1 MSKIAK
7 ATVGLMI
14 VTMISKVLG
23 FSRELVLGAV
33 YGASNY
39 SDVYITAMN
48 IPTTLFTLIG
58 TALITTFMPLY
69 FENHSIGGEEKANYF
84 VSNIFNII
92 VVFSVVVA
100 LGGILFARPLVK
112 IFAMGFEYQKF
123 ELAVKFTR
131 IMIFGGIFV
140 ALSKLMTSYLN
151 AKGSF
156 KIPGLTGIP
165 FNIIIIISII
175 LSASINIY
183 ILPIGTLIAMASQFL
198 FQCPFVIKKGYKY
211 RPILDI
217 KDESVKKM
225 TYLLA
230 PVFIGVAVNQV
241 NSVVD
246 KTLASTLV
254 EGSISALNYANRLN
268 SFVMAMFISSVASV
282 VYPMLSKLSSENNK
296 EKFTESVVKSVNSV
310 ILLVIPIS
318 VGAIVLATPIV
329 ELLFQRGA
337 FDARATKM
345 TAIALV
351 FYSIGM
357 VGFGL
362 RDILGKV
369 FYSLQD
375 TKTPMVNGAI
385 AIIMNIVLNVLL
397 IKYMEHAG
405 LAFAT
410 SISGIVCILLLFR
423 SLKKRIGYYGEDK
436 IIKSTIKSLIASIIM
451 GVITWFV
458 YECISNVVGLILSIS
473 VGVIVYGILIIIF
486 KVEEL
491 NIIINFI
498 NKKVRKI

>member
-1 MSKIAK
+1 MSRLAK
-7 ATVGLMI
+7 ATVGLMM

-48 IPTTLFTLIG
+48 IPTTLFTIIG
-58 TALITTFMPLY
+58 TALVTTFIPLY
-69 FENHSIGGEEKANYF
+69 FENHRIGGKEKANYF
-84 VSNIFNII
+84 VNNIFNII
-92 VVFSVVVA
+92 LVFSVGVA
-100 LGGILFARPLVK
+100 LLGIIFARPLVK

-131 IMIFGGIFV
+131 IMILGGIFV

-151 AKGSF
+151 AKESF
-156 KIPGLTGIP
+156 KIPGLIGIP
-165 FNIIIIISII
+165 FNIIIITSII

-183 ILPIGTLIAMASQFL
+183 ILPIGTLLAMASQFL
-198 FQCPFVIKKGYKY
+198 FQLPFSIKKGYKY
-211 RPILDI
+211 IPILNI

-225 TYLLA
+225 IHLLA

-241 NSVVD
+241 NSVID

-268 SFVMAMFISSVASV
+268 SFVMGMFISSVASV

-296 EKFTESVVKSVNSV
+296 EKFIESVAKSINSV
-310 ILLVIPIS
+310 VLLVIPIS

-329 ELLFQRGA
+329 EILFQRGA

-375 TKTPMVNGAI
+375 TKTPMVNGVI
-385 AIIMNIVLNVLL
+385 AVIMNIVFNILL
-397 IKYMEHAG
+397 INYMGHAG

-410 SISGIVCILLLFR
+410 SISGIICILLLFR
-423 SLKKRIGYYGEDK
+423 SLKKKIGYYGQDK
-436 IIKSTIKSLIASIIM
+436 IIKSTIKSLIAAIIM
-451 GVITWFV
+451 GVVTRFA
-458 YECISNVVGLILSIS
+458 YSSNIIGPILSIV
-473 VGVIVYGILIIIF
+473 VGAIVYGILIFLF

-491 NIIINFI
+491 DIIINI
-498 NKKVRKI
+498 IKKKARKI